1 MVLELVIEFFREIAQ
16 INTVLLFGVFLVF
29 IVVAYKLF
37 QALIK
42 AFLVGVIAATFPIV
56 AIFIGLD
63 VPLTISSV
71 IWFAIFGVVAYL
83 FYATVSS
90 GAKILGLV
98 MRPFKGMFSKKPVQK
113 VIIKEDEK
121 KQQSPTA

>member
-16 INTVLLFGVFLVF
+16 INTVLLFGVFIVF

-56 AIFIGLD
+56 ATFIGLD

-121 KQQSPTA
+121 KG